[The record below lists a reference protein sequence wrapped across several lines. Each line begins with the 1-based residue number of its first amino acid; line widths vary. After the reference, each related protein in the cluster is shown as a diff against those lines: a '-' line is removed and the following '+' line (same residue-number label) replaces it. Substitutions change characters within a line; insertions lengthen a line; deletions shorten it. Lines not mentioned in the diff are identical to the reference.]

1 MKRKSDTHK
10 AVDKYVKDVL
20 SGRIVSCVSHRA
32 AVQRYVDDLERQ
44 NSPEFPYYFSLDV
57 ASAHCDFFPEVLKH
71 SIGKSS
77 GMPFNLE
84 PWQLF
89 GIWNIF
95 GWKRCEDRTRRF
107 RRVFWTMARKNG
119 KSTLGSGIAL
129 DGGMADVNPFTGR
142 PEDVAEIVLCA
153 TKKEQAQKVMYAE
166 IERMRSQSEHVKAL
180 STPINKQITFSH
192 NKGYIHCIG
201 SDKPFD
207 GLNPHMV
214 LMDEKHAWREHH
226 RKFYDTMMTGSGNR
240 SQPLIIDFTTAG
252 DDTSQLWQEDYD
264 YATGV
269 VRGEFV
275 DESYFSYIFELD
287 ENDDALDESLWPK
300 ANPNIGVSIG
310 LESLREAAA
319 KAKTSPV
326 ELNRFTRYHC
336 NRKVSAYERFI
347 LPADWDDMAD
357 TLSSW
362 RHADAITAGIDLG
375 GRDDLASFG
384 VIARF
389 PVDEDEE
396 GKTIWRYEG
405 FTKSFIVDETKRD
418 LKKQPWAG
426 WIATGELTVVRY
438 VVASLRDEFLR
449 VAEEIGIRAVAYD
462 PYNAAQLGD
471 ELSQAGLDVIKMPQN
486 CFQFHEPM
494 QELTAAIRENRF
506 TPDKTDNILR
516 WCALNMMTTSNAQGK
531 MMPDKRN
538 SSEKIDAAVALLM
551 GIRLAMLAPSRP
563 TGSLFIV

>member
-119 KSTLGSGIAL
+119 KSTLGSGIAI

-269 VRGEFV
+269 VRGDFV

-347 LPADWDDMAD
+347 LPADWDDIAD
-357 TLSSW
+357 SLSSW

>member
-1 MKRKSDTHK
+1 MKKKSDTHK

-119 KSTLGSGIAL
+119 KSTLGSGIAI

-357 TLSSW
+357 SLSSW

>member
-1 MKRKSDTHK
+1 MKKHEAHK
-10 AVDKYVKDVL
+10 AVDKYVRDVL
-20 SGRIVSCVSHRA
+20 SGRVVSCVSHRA
-32 AVQRYVDDLERQ
+32 AIQRYVDDLERQ

-57 ASAHCDFFPEVLKH
+57 SSAHCDFFPEVLKH
-71 SIGKSS
+71 SIGKSA
-77 GMPFNLE
+77 GQPFVLE

-95 GWKRCEDRTRRF
+95 GWKRIADRTRRF

-119 KSTLGSGIAL
+119 KSTLGSGIAI

-166 IERMRSQSEHVKAL
+166 IERMRGQSEHVKAL
-180 STPINKQITFSH
+180 STPINKQITFTH

-252 DDTSQLWQEDYD
+252 DDTSQLWQEDYN

-269 VRGEFV
+269 VRGDFV
-275 DESYFSYIFELD
+275 DESYFAYIFELD
-287 ENDDALDESLWPK
+287 ENDDPLDESLWPK

-336 NRKVSAYERFI
+336 NRKVSSFDRFI
-347 LPADWDDMAD
+347 LPSDWDANAD
-357 TLSSW
+357 ELSDW
-362 RHADAITAGIDLG
+362 ANADAITAGIDLG
-375 GRDDLASFG
+375 GRDDLASYG
-384 VIARF
+384 VVARF
-389 PVDEDEE
+389 PVDEDDE
-396 GKTIWRYEG
+396 GKTIWRFEC
-405 FTKSFIVDETKRD
+405 FSRSFIVEDTHRNMKQ
-418 LKKQPWAG
+418 QPWAG
-426 WIATGELTVVRY
+426 WIAERQLSVSRY
-438 VVASLRDEFLR
+438 VVAALRDAFL
-449 VAEEIGIRAVAYD
+449 ADADKLGIRAVAYD

-471 ELSQAGLDVIKMPQN
+471 ELEQAGLEVLKMPQN
-486 CFQFHEPM
+486 EYHFNEPIE
-494 QELTAAIRENRF
+494 ELLAAIREQRF
-506 TPDKTDNILR
+506 RPDVNDKVLR
-516 WCALNMMTTSNAQGK
+516 WCSLNAMVRKNSQGK
-531 MMPDKRN
+531 MMFDKKN
-538 SSEKIDAAVALLM
+538 SREKIDAVVATTM
-551 GIRLAMLAPSRP
+551 GLRLAMLAPSRP
-563 TGSLFIV
+563 SGSLFIH

>member
-1 MKRKSDTHK
+1 MKKKSDTHK

-32 AVQRYVDDLERQ
+32 AVRRYVDDLERQ

-77 GMPFNLE
+77 GLPFNLE

-119 KSTLGSGIAL
+119 KSTLGSGIAI

-166 IERMRSQSEHVKAL
+166 IERMRAQSDHVKAL

-192 NKGYIHCIG
+192 NKGYIHCVG

-264 YATGV
+264 YATAV
-269 VRGEFV
+269 ARGDFK
-275 DESYFSYIFELD
+275 DESYFAYIFELD
-287 ENDDALDESLWPK
+287 EQDDPLDESLWPK
-300 ANPNIGVSIG
+300 ANPNLGVSIG
-310 LESLREAAA
+310 LEFLREAAA

-347 LPADWDDMAD
+347 LPAEWDDMAN

-375 GRDDLASFG
+375 GRDDLASFA
-384 VIARF
+384 VVARF
-389 PVDEDEE
+389 PIDEDEE
-396 GKTIWRYEG
+396 GKTIWRYEA
-405 FTKSFIVDETKRD
+405 FTRSFIVDETKRD

-426 WIATGELTVVRY
+426 WIARGELTVSRY
-438 VVASLRDEFLR
+438 VVAALRDDFLQ
-449 VAEEIGIRAVAYD
+449 VADELGVRAVAYD

-471 ELSQAGLDVIKMPQN
+471 ELSQAGLDVVKMPQN

-494 QELTAAIRENRF
+494 QELSAAIRENRF
-506 TPDKTDNILR
+506 VPEKSDNILR

-538 SSEKIDAAVALLM
+538 SSEKIDAAVALVM

>member
-1 MKRKSDTHK
+1 MKKHEAHK
-10 AVDKYVKDVL
+10 AIDKYVKDVL
-20 SGRIVSCVSHRA
+20 SGRIVSCVSHCA

-57 ASAHCDFFPEVLKH
+57 AIAHCEFFPAVLKH
-71 SIGKSS
+71 SIGKAA
-77 GMPFNLE
+77 GLPFNLE

-95 GWKRCEDRTRRF
+95 GWKRCENRTRRF

-119 KSTLGSGIAL
+119 KSTLGSGIAI

-180 STPINKQITFSH
+180 STPINKQITFTH

-269 VRGEFV
+269 ARGEFK

-287 ENDDALDESLWPK
+287 QQDDPLDERLWPK
-300 ANPNIGVSIG
+300 ANPNLGVSIG
-310 LESLREAAA
+310 VEFLREAAA

-336 NRKVSAYERFI
+336 NRKVSSFDRFI
-347 LPADWDDMAD
+347 LPSDWDASAD
-357 TLSSW
+357 ELSNW
-362 RHADAITAGIDLG
+362 ANADAVTAGIDLG
-375 GRDDLASFG
+375 GRDDLASYG
-384 VIARF
+384 VVARF
-389 PVDEDEE
+389 PVDEDDD
-396 GKTIWRYEG
+396 GKTIWRYEC
-405 FTKSFIVDETKRD
+405 FSRSFIVEDTHRNMKQ
-418 LKKQPWAG
+418 QPWAG
-426 WIATGELTVVRY
+426 WIAERQLSVSRY
-438 VVASLRDEFLR
+438 VVAALRDAFL
-449 VAEEIGIRAVAYD
+449 ADANKLGIRAVAYD

-471 ELSQAGLDVIKMPQN
+471 ELEQAGLEVLKMPQN
-486 CFQFHEPM
+486 EYHFNEPIE
-494 QELTAAIRENRF
+494 ELLAAIREHRF
-506 TPDKTDNILR
+506 RPDANDKVLR
-516 WCALNMMTTSNAQGK
+516 WCSLNAMVRKNSQGK
-531 MMPDKRN
+531 MMFDKKN
-538 SSEKIDAAVALLM
+538 SREKIDAVVATTM
-551 GIRLAMLAPSRP
+551 GLRLAMLAPTRAS
-563 TGSLFIV
+563 GSLFIS

>member
-1 MKRKSDTHK
+1 MKKKSDTHK

-287 ENDDALDESLWPK
+287 ENEDALDESLWPK

-494 QELTAAIRENRF
+494 QELSAAIRENRF

>member
-1 MKRKSDTHK
+1 MKKHEAHK

-20 SGRIVSCVSHRA
+20 SGRIASCVSHRA
-32 AVQRYVDDLERQ
+32 AIQRYLDDLERQ
-44 NSPEFPYYFSLDV
+44 NSSEFPYYFSLD
-57 ASAHCDFFPEVLKH
+57 AATACCDFFPQILKH
-71 SIGKSS
+71 SIGKCS
-77 GMPFNLE
+77 GMPFVLE

-95 GWKRCEDRTRRF
+95 GWKRCADRTRRF
-107 RRVFWTMARKNG
+107 RRFFWTMARKNG
-119 KSTLGSGIAL
+119 KSTLGSGIAIL
-129 DGGMADVNPFTGR
+129 GAMSDVNPFTGR
-142 PEDVAEIVLCA
+142 PEDVAEVVLCA
-153 TKKEQAQKVMYAE
+153 TKREQVQKVMYAE
-166 IERMRSQSEHVKAL
+166 IERMRGQSEHVKAL

-240 SQPLIIDFTTAG
+240 SQPLIGDFTTAG
-252 DDTSQLWQEDYD
+252 DDTSQLWQEDYN

-269 VRGEFV
+269 VRGDFV

-300 ANPNIGVSIG
+300 ANPNIHVSIG

-357 TLSSW
+357 SLSSW
-362 RHADAITAGIDLG
+362 RDADAITAGIDLG

-384 VIARF
+384 VVARF
-389 PVDEDEE
+389 PVDEDDD

-405 FTKSFIVDETKRD
+405 FTKSFIVDETSRD

-438 VVASLRDEFLR
+438 VVASLRDVFLQL
-449 VAEEIGIRAVAYD
+449 ADEIGIRAVAYD

-471 ELSQAGLDVIKMPQN
+471 ELSQAGLEVIKMPQN

-494 QELTAAIRENRF
+494 QELSAAIRENRF

>member
-1 MKRKSDTHK
+1 MKKKSDTHK

-32 AVQRYVDDLERQ
+32 AIQRYVDDLERQ

-57 ASAHCDFFPEVLKH
+57 ASACCDFFPEILKH
-71 SIGKSS
+71 SIGRCS
-77 GMPFNLE
+77 GKPFELE

-89 GIWNIF
+89 GVWNIF

-107 RRVFWTMARKNG
+107 RRFFWTMARKNG
-119 KSTLGSGIAL
+119 KSTLGAGIAL
-129 DGGMADVNPFTGR
+129 LGAMSDVNPFTGR
-142 PEDVAEIVLCA
+142 PEDVAEVVLCA
-153 TKKEQAQKVMYAE
+153 TKKEQVQKVMYAE
-166 IERMRSQSEHVKAL
+166 IERMRGQSEHVKAL
-180 STPINKQITFSH
+180 STPINKQITFNH

-240 SQPLIIDFTTAG
+240 SQPLIGDFTTAG

-347 LPADWDDMAD
+347 LPADWDDMAE

-375 GRDDLASFG
+375 GRDDLASFA
-384 VIARF
+384 VVARF
-389 PVDEDEE
+389 PIDEDEE
-396 GKTIWRYEG
+396 GKTIWRYEA
-405 FTKSFIVDETKRD
+405 FTRSFIVDETKRD
-418 LKKQPWAG
+418 LKKQPWVGWVAG
-426 WIATGELTVVRY
+426 GELTVCRY
-438 VVASLRDEFLR
+438 VVAALRDDFLQ

>member
-1 MKRKSDTHK
+1 
-10 AVDKYVKDVL
+10 
-20 SGRIVSCVSHRA
+20 
-32 AVQRYVDDLERQ
+32 
-44 NSPEFPYYFSLDV
+44 
-57 ASAHCDFFPEVLKH
+57 
-71 SIGKSS
+71 
-77 GMPFNLE
+77 
-84 PWQLF
+84 
-89 GIWNIF
+89 
-95 GWKRCEDRTRRF
+95 
-107 RRVFWTMARKNG
+107 
-119 KSTLGSGIAL
+119 
-129 DGGMADVNPFTGR
+129 VNPFTGR

-166 IERMRSQSEHVKAL
+166 IERMRSQSDHVKAL

-269 VRGEFV
+269 VRGDFV

-347 LPADWDDMAD
+347 LPADWDDIAD
-357 TLSSW
+357 SLSSW

>member
-1 MKRKSDTHK
+1 MKKKSDTHK

-269 VRGEFV
+269 VRGDFV